1 MAKRKDKQ
9 RSTRHYTEKKRS
21 SNLQI
26 YSVSSMFISYKYTNE
41 IIRVNQRRTGH
52 KIPKGYSEAIRQ
64 YIWLKDTKGIIRSHI
79 MKDLHTMTNREKD
92 KKNKQ

>member
-26 YSVSSMFISYKYTNE
+26 YSVSSMFISYKYTNDKQTINKLDIKISKLSCQE
-41 IIRVNQRRTGH
+41 GH
-52 KIPKGYSEAIRQ
+52 V
-64 YIWLKDTKGIIRSHI
+64 
-79 MKDLHTMTNREKD
+79 
-92 KKNKQ
+92 